1 MAQSVRINIV
11 IDEGLMRK
19 AEKLSSLKTKREVV
33 ESALHLLV
41 QVKEQEEIRRLRGK
55 LKWSGDLH
63 AMRTDR

>member
-1 MAQSVRINIV
+1 MRTNIV

-19 AEKLSSLKTKREVV
+19 AKKLSALKTKREVV

-41 QVKEQEEIRRLRGK
+41 QVKEQEEIRRMRGK
-55 LKWSGDLH
+55 LKWSGDLA

>member
-1 MAQSVRINIV
+1 MRTTIV

-19 AEKLSSLKTKREVV
+19 AKKLSALKTKREVV

-41 QVKEQEEIRRLRGK
+41 QVKEQEQIRQARGK
-55 LKWSGDLH
+55 LKWSGDLA